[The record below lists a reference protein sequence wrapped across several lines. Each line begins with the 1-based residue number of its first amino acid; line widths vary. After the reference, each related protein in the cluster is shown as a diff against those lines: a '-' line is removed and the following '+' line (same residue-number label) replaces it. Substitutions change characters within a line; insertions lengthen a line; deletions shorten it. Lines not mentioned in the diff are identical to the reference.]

1 MMCVSG
7 VVTNRLEDL
16 VERAAN
22 RETAGRGRL
31 ADRTHGGVAAGRS
44 ERIRLSGTDRKCS
57 FSILTASP
65 FPKPDS
71 LEAQV
76 SIDDLPRFLRGSG
89 Q

>member
-1 MMCVSG
+1 MSG

-16 VERAAN
+16 VERAAK
-22 RETAGRGRL
+22 RETAGRGWL
-31 ADRTHGGVAAGRS
+31 ADRTHSGVAAGRS
-44 ERIRLSGTDRKCS
+44 ERIWFSGTDRKCS